1 VVRISSGFFF
11 LFMAFNTVNGL
22 VSTLVSDNRLVQAA
36 SSLLYGIFTLSTIV
50 APAIIER
57 LGSRMCMFLGSIPY
71 VLLVFANIHPCYEL
85 FVPAYIGVG
94 VGAALLWTSQ
104 GIEMSRAA
112 VAEAARTGQSVE
124 AINNRF
130 TGFFWSC
137 FQFNGALGLLIAS
150 TVLVLAPN
158 FKDAVAPLFIGFG
171 VVGACGVVILSP
183 CLAHLFNGKDAVA
196 AGAAG
201 SSPSDRLLD
210 GASPASSSGVVVVAD
225 AESASAVDAA
235 DGSASAAS
243 AAGSVAPAAKVNET
257 SIFETLRFA
266 SRSRR
271 MQLAIPII
279 FYNGASLGFFG
290 TMYPLSYQDKVDSD
304 GHVQVR
310 CASVRWAV
318 RRD

>member
-36 SSLLYGIFTLSTIV
+36 SSLLYGVFTLSTIV

-158 FKDAVAPLFIGFG
+158 FKDTVAPLFIGFG

-201 SSPSDRLLD
+201 GSPSDRLLD

-243 AAGSVAPAAKVNET
+243 AASAAGNAAPAAKVNET
-257 SIFETLRFA
+257 SLFETLRFA
-266 SRSRR
+266 CRSRR

-279 FYNGASLGFFG
+279 FYNGASLGFFS
-290 TMYPLSYQDKVDSD
+290 TMYPLSYQDRVDAD
-304 GHVQVR
+304 GHVQVSWAR
-310 CASVRWAV
+310 VR
-318 RRD
+318 